1 MSITN
6 NYRVN
11 TVTFAKAD
19 GTSRT
24 MNYIRFADLP
34 QQFTSTLGAPRTLGA
49 GRELVWD
56 VDANNFRV
64 VNFNTQVGSIATSTR
79 AVTITRA

>member
-6 NYRVN
+6 QFRVN

-34 QQFTSTLGAPRTLGA
+34 QQITSTLGAPRTLSA

-64 VNFNTQVGSIATSTR
+64 VNFNTQVGSISTSTR